1 MELVIVQQNVCGRD
15 VYEGKRNIQDYEILI
30 KEVREENPDIIFLTE
45 FYYWEMYGITQE
57 ILEEYEFIKPVLLSE
72 EDENKEGLFASCI
85 LAIKKTTVN
94 KGERFELANMLD
106 YRYICA
112 DLNIKT
118 GKILKVLL
126 MYVPQTYNATRYR
139 VEQKRKMLVSANK
152 YITRN
157 SNTLIFVGGDMN
169 SDIDGKT
176 TTCIKKFE
184 QIYEKLID
192 TDCKK
197 KATWKGKRLDYALVS
212 KTMKSSINT
221 IPLETQSDHIGLRT
235 VWNI

>member
-1 MELVIVQQNVCGRD
+1 
-15 VYEGKRNIQDYEILI
+15 
-30 KEVREENPDIIFLTE
+30 
-45 FYYWEMYGITQE
+45 MYFS
-57 ILEEYEFIKPVLLSE
+57 Y
-72 EDENKEGLFASCI
+72 
-85 LAIKKTTVN
+85 KKTTVN

-169 SDIDGKT
+169 SDIDGKI
-176 TTCIKKFE
+176 TTCIKEFE

-212 KTMKSSINT
+212 KTMKSSVNT

>member
-1 MELVIVQQNVCGRD
+1 
-15 VYEGKRNIQDYEILI
+15 
-30 KEVREENPDIIFLTE
+30 
-45 FYYWEMYGITQE
+45 
-57 ILEEYEFIKPVLLSE
+57 
-72 EDENKEGLFASCI
+72 
-85 LAIKKTTVN
+85 
-94 KGERFELANMLD
+94 
-106 YRYICA
+106 
-112 DLNIKT
+112 
-118 GKILKVLL
+118 
-126 MYVPQTYNATRYR
+126 
-139 VEQKRKMLVSANK
+139 MLVSANK

-169 SDIDGKT
+169 SDIDGKI
-176 TTCIKKFE
+176 TTCIKEFE

-212 KTMKSSINT
+212 KTMKSSVNT

>member
-15 VYEGKRNIQDYEILI
+15 VYEGKRNIEDYEILI

-45 FYYWEMYGITQE
+45 FYYREMYGITQE

-72 EDENKEGLFASCI
+72 EDEKKDGLYASCI

-106 YRYICA
+106 YRYICT

-139 VEQKRKMLVSANK
+139 VEQKRKNNISKV
-152 YITRN
+152 
-157 SNTLIFVGGDMN
+157 
-169 SDIDGKT
+169 
-176 TTCIKKFE
+176 
-184 QIYEKLID
+184 
-192 TDCKK
+192 
-197 KATWKGKRLDYALVS
+197 VS
-212 KTMKSSINT
+212 KISRPTKGRLLCYSIFGGNF
-221 IPLETQSDHIGLRT
+221 G
-235 VWNI
+235 